1 MATQTSTISTDD
13 ALLAMG
19 HTLWQKHGRN
29 RVYIN
34 HLSDILTRR
43 TQWSANACRAADAYS
58 VYFDITERKW
68 GGFGDWTDNGWVT
81 IREAVKAEVAEFRA
95 TANSTETRCARCGV
109 AINPRYSSYAAGV
122 GNCCADCYDIAEE
135 GE

>member
-1 MATQTSTISTDD
+1 MDTQTSTISTED

-34 HLSDILTRR
+34 HLSDILARR
-43 TQWSANACRAADAYS
+43 TEWSPRACRAADAYR

-68 GGFGDWTDNGWVT
+68 SGFGDWDASGWAT
-81 IREAVKAEVAEFRA
+81 IREAVKAEVAEYRA
-95 TANSTETRCARCGV
+95 SADSTQTRCPGCGV
-109 AINPRYSSYAAGV
+109 AINPRHSSYAPGYGPA
-122 GNCCADCYDIAEE
+122 CADCYDRLSE
-135 GE
+135 